1 MNKTLKKIII
11 SALLVIVGGGLN
23 FYTTLPAI
31 NPRSTEFW
39 SFLSFIIF
47 LALLPFIFVGKSK
60 VVKKSDNG
68 KGTYVNIDFKSLK
81 KRNDDIY
88 GWIEIKGTQIN
99 YPIVQSWEED
109 DSFYLNHNV
118 DKQYDING
126 AIYTEKHNNLTF
138 TDPNTLIYGHDMLD
152 GSMFQNLHK
161 FRNKEFFDKHK
172 YIYIYT
178 EGHILKY
185 EIFAAY
191 KSDNKHI
198 LNSYDFSDEKVYAEY
213 LKNAQ
218 NPKSLMVNKRD
229 CNLTTEDRI
238 ITLSTCIGNEKNY
251 RYLVQGVLIDDTLT
265 K

>member
-1 MNKTLKKIII
+1 MQNKKAFWKIVFVI
-11 SALLVIVGGGLN
+11 SLALCGVFLAVIVFSTCSMFKSQNDMDDLRSEVIRDVSQI
-23 FYTTLPAI
+23 TPELPD
-31 NPRSTEFW
+31 NP
-39 SFLSFIIF
+39 
-47 LALLPFIFVGKSK
+47 
-60 VVKKSDNG
+60 
-68 KGTYVNIDFKSLK
+68 IDFDTLE

-88 GWIEIKGTQIN
+88 GWIEIPNTQVN

-109 DSFYLNHNV
+109 DSFYLDHNI

-126 AIYTEKHNNLTF
+126 SIYTEKLNNLSF
-138 TDPNTLIYGHDMLD
+138 TDPNTLIYGHNMLD

-161 FRNKEFFDKHK
+161 FRNKEFFNKNK

-178 EGHILKY
+178 RGHVLKY

-198 LNSYDFSDEKVYAEY
+198 LNSYDFSDKKVYAEY

-218 NPKSLMVNKRD
+218 NPKSLEVNTRD
-229 CNLTTEDRI
+229 CNLTTDDRI